1 MVDTRVDDA
10 ASRADMAQE
19 TGPEIDRI
27 AKDAA
32 MRGDMAQETG
42 PESQVG
48 GGPRVAAR
56 RSGLS
61 DLALDRPVMVGM
73 ILLAIFVLGAIAV
86 RALPLAFLPDSG
98 SARVSVR
105 IDLARTSPELVEREV
120 IRPVEAQMAGLR
132 GLQKIQVGSGGWGV
146 RFNLEFGGGTDID
159 ARKAEIRERLDRIR
173 ASLPDTISR
182 ITMDSWGRSDDAVL
196 ELRLASASGLTRD
209 YDLIERLIIRP
220 IERIPGVSRV
230 ELEGATPR
238 ELEVALDLEAVQRA
252 GADLGQISAVL
263 RGARQGRSLGVLRQE
278 EINPGVRSPAVP
290 ADPEAFAAL
299 PVPRRAGL
307 GSNGARGP
315 PTGLSSGTGGTRS
328 TGMAAPS
335 ASNLSAAAMAPRSAS
350 TLGSAASGGSTT
362 TANTAN
368 TANSPAAAASPVTAN
383 GVAAARLGEVA
394 EVAIHPRENRNFR
407 RLDGQLGVDLD
418 IFAEAGA
425 SPVVVAA
432 AVRKVIAELQQSPRI
447 GDLQVIV
454 FQDQGEVILKTL
466 ADLRDTGIYGG
477 LLGVVVLYLFLRRA
491 GTTLVAALCIPLTLL
506 ATCGV
511 LLLRGEELNC
521 IVLLGLVLGV
531 GMLVDNAVV
540 IVEAIEHHAGR
551 GVPAMQAIRQGG
563 RDVSLATV
571 ASTLSSVI
579 VFLPL
584 VFGDP
589 SDPMSAMLGP
599 LGLTFAIVLLCS
611 LFISQTLVPLLM
623 PAVLKLQGTRPRAT
637 PWMDRVGG
645 GYRWLIARTLR
656 HRGLTLLVSLLLA
669 ASAYYP
675 ARALHFNLG
684 ELQPRP
690 EALEI
695 GLQFVGSP
703 GYKEIGAKVEVIE
716 ASLLAQA
723 AALGIA
729 HVSCRYSDFWARCS
743 AHPIVRAESEAAVE
757 AFTERVTRALPEQAG
772 VRYLVGENAQ
782 SQWRGSG
789 DRREVELAIKGEDMG
804 VLMELGEQAAEHL
817 RKTLPRGDGDH
828 VEAGGYDAVIGPY
841 DEGSRELHVRL
852 DSAAIHRHGLRADE
866 VARLIQ
872 TAFQGLPLGQ
882 VRGPEGE
889 IELRLSADGGK
900 SAAGGEDG
908 PSLADLRDLKIPVT
922 TAAGPGEVAVGSLAS
937 FERTRSPFFVQRVD
951 RETQVKV
958 KVRFFTANPEKN
970 KQIVKDAMI
979 GFAFPPGYSSGDWA
993 RWSGRSSTVGET
1005 VINLGLCLL
1014 LVYAVMASLFE
1025 SFLQP
1030 FAILVTCLLG
1040 CLGAPWLMW
1049 WTGTTVDT
1057 TAMVGL
1063 FILVGI
1069 VVNNGIMLI
1078 DRTLQLRGTGVPR
1091 DEALALAGRDRLRPI
1106 LMTAGTTVLGLLP
1119 MLIHHPTLAGV
1130 YYHAIALVIA
1140 GGLVTST
1147 IVTLVFL
1154 PATYS
1159 LLEDIAGASLDRWR
1173 WAFRLGLRK

>member
-1 MVDTRVDDA
+1 
-10 ASRADMAQE
+10 MAE
-19 TGPEIDRI
+19 GTGPE
-27 AKDAA
+27 
-32 MRGDMAQETG
+32 G
-42 PESQVG
+42 QVEAG
-48 GGPRVAAR
+48 R

-61 DLALDRPVMVGM
+61 DLALDRPVMIGM

-86 RALPLAFLPDSG
+86 RALPLAFLPDTG

-120 IRPVEAQMAGLR
+120 IRPVEEQMAGLR

-173 ASLPDTISR
+173 PTLPDTISR
-182 ITMDSWGRSDDAVL
+182 ISMDSWGRSDDAVL
-196 ELRLASASGLTRD
+196 ELRLASATGLTNN
-209 YDLIERLIIRP
+209 YELIEELIVRP
-220 IERIPGVSRV
+220 IERIPGVSRI

-263 RGARQGRSLGVLRQE
+263 RGARQGRSLGVLRAE
-278 EINPGVRSPAVP
+278 EVNPGVRSPAVP

-299 PVPRRAGL
+299 PIPRRAGAA
-307 GSNGARGP
+307 SM
-315 PTGLSSGTGGTRS
+315 SSGTGAGGG
-328 TGMAAPS
+328 GMAAPS
-335 ASNLSAAAMAPRSAS
+335 ISNLSVAATGPRSA
-350 TLGSAASGGSTT
+350 TALASAASVGATSTT
-362 TANTAN
+362 TTTTTTSASGAT
-368 TANSPAAAASPVTAN
+368 TAAALTPTVG

-394 EVAIHPRENRNFR
+394 EVEIHPRENRNFR
-407 RLDGQLGVDLD
+407 RLDGQTGVDLD

-432 AVRKVIAELQQSPRI
+432 SVRRVIAELQQSPRI

-454 FQDQGEVILKTL
+454 FQDQGEVIVKTL
-466 ADLRDTGIYGG
+466 TDLRDTGIYGG
-477 LLGVVVLYLFLRRA
+477 LLGVVVLYLFLRRI

-540 IVEAIEHHAGR
+540 IVEAIEQHAGR
-551 GVPAMQAIRQGG
+551 GAPAMQAIRQGG

-589 SDPMSAMLGP
+589 SNPMTALLSP

-623 PAVLKLQGTRPRAT
+623 PAVLRMQGVGPPRRT
-637 PWMDRVGG
+637 PVMDKVSGA
-645 GYRWLIARTLR
+645 YRWLIARTLR
-656 HRGLTLLVSLLLA
+656 HRGLTLLGSLLLG
-669 ASAYYP
+669 ASAAYP
-675 ARALHFNLG
+675 VMAVHYNLG

-703 GYKEIGAKVEVIE
+703 GYKEIGGKVEQVE
-716 ASLLAQA
+716 
-723 AALGIA
+723 AALLGQMEALGVA

-743 AHPIVRAESEAAVE
+743 AHPRIRSESEAEVE

-772 VRYLVGENAQ
+772 VRYLVGESAQ
-782 SQWRGSG
+782 SQWRGTG
-789 DRREVELAIKGEDMG
+789 DRREVELAIRGEDMG
-804 VLMELGEQAAEHL
+804 VLMELGEAAAEYL
-817 RKTLPRGDGDH
+817 RTTLPRGDADQP
-828 VEAGGYDAVIGPY
+828 EAGGYDAVVGPY

-852 DSAAIHRHGLRADE
+852 DSAAIHRHGLRADD
-866 VARLIQ
+866 VARLVQ

-882 VRGPEGE
+882 VRGPDGE
-889 IELRLSADGGK
+889 IELRLSADGRPG
-900 SAAGGEDG
+900 SADGDDG

-922 TAAGPGEVAVGSLAS
+922 TAAGPGEVAVGSLAT
-937 FERTRSPFFVQRVD
+937 FERTRSPSFVQRVD
-951 RETQVKV
+951 RQTQVKV

-970 KQIVKDAMI
+970 KEIVKEAMA
-979 GFAFPPGYSSGDWA
+979 GFGFPPGYSSGDWP
-993 RWSGRSSTVGET
+993 RWSGRSSTMAET
-1005 VINLGLCLL
+1005 LTDLALCLL

-1030 FAILVTCLLG
+1030 LAILVTCLLG

-1057 TAMVGL
+1057 TAVIGL
-1063 FILVGI
+1063 LILVGI

-1078 DRTLQLRGTGVPR
+1078 DRTLQLRALGVPR
-1091 DEALALAGRDRLRPI
+1091 DEALAQAGRDRLRPI
-1106 LMTAGTTVLGLLP
+1106 LMTAGTTVLGLVP

-1140 GGLVTST
+1140 GGLVSST

-1159 LLEDIAGASLDRWR
+1159 LLEDVAAASLARWR
-1173 WAFRLGLRK
+1173 WALRLGRRS

>member
-1 MVDTRVDDA
+1 MAEGTGSEGQA
-10 ASRADMAQE
+10 AR
-19 TGPEIDRI
+19 GP
-27 AKDAA
+27 
-32 MRGDMAQETG
+32 G
-42 PESQVG
+42 P
-48 GGPRVAAR
+48 VAAR

-86 RALPLAFLPDSG
+86 RALPLAFLPDTG

-120 IRPVEAQMAGLR
+120 IRPVEEQMAGLR

-173 ASLPDTISR
+173 PTLPDTISR
-182 ITMDSWGRSDDAVL
+182 ISMDSWGRSDDAVL
-196 ELRLASASGLTRD
+196 ELRLASATGLTRN
-209 YDLIERLIIRP
+209 YELIEELIVRP
-220 IERIPGVSRV
+220 IERIPGVSRI

-263 RGARQGRSLGVLRQE
+263 RGARQGRSLGVLRE
-278 EINPGVRSPAVP
+278 EDVNPGVRSPAVP

-299 PVPRRAGL
+299 PIPRRAGTT
-307 GSNGARGP
+307 STARGP
-315 PTGLSSGTGGTRS
+315 PAGS
-328 TGMAAPS
+328 GMAAPS
-335 ASNLSAAAMAPRSAS
+335 ISNLSVAATGPRSA
-350 TLGSAASGGSTT
+350 TALASAASTTPAVSAASTT
-362 TANTAN
+362 TTSTASVL
-368 TANSPAAAASPVTAN
+368 TPTAN

-394 EVAIHPRENRNFR
+394 QVEIHPRENRNFR

-432 AVRKVIAELQQSPRI
+432 SVRRVIAELQQSPRI

-477 LLGVVVLYLFLRRA
+477 LLGVVVLYLFLRRI

-540 IVEAIEHHAGR
+540 IVESIEHHVGR
-551 GVPAMQAIRQGG
+551 GVPAAVAIRQGG

-589 SDPMSAMLGP
+589 SNPMSALLSP

-623 PAVLKLQGTRPRAT
+623 PAVLRMQGSAPPRRT
-637 PWMDRVGG
+637 PVMDRVSGA
-645 GYRWLIARTLR
+645 YHWLIARTLR
-656 HRGLTLLVSLLLA
+656 YRGLTLLGSVLLG
-669 ASAYYP
+669 ASAAYP
-675 ARALHFNLG
+675 VLNVHYNLG
-684 ELQPRP
+684 ELQPKP

-703 GYKEIGAKVEVIE
+703 GYKEIGGKVEKIE
-716 ASLLAQA
+716 VALLERME
-723 AALGIA
+723 ALGIA
-729 HVSCRYSDFWARCS
+729 HVACRYSDFWARCS
-743 AHPIVRAESEAAVE
+743 AHPKARAESEADVE

-772 VRYLVGENAQ
+772 VRYLVGESAT
-782 SQWRGSG
+782 SQWRGTG
-789 DRREVELAIKGEDMG
+789 DRREVELAIRGEDMG
-804 VLMELGEQAAEHL
+804 VLMELGEAAAEYL
-817 RKTLPRGDGDH
+817 RRTLPRGNSDLPDS
-828 VEAGGYDAVIGPY
+828 EGYDAVIGPY

-852 DSAAIHRHGLRADE
+852 DSAAIHRHGLRADD
-866 VARLIQ
+866 VARLVQ

-882 VRGPEGE
+882 VRGPDGE
-889 IELRLSADGGK
+889 IELRLSADGRPG
-900 SAAGGEDG
+900 AADAEDG
-908 PSLADLRDLKIPVT
+908 PSLAELRDLKIPVT
-922 TAAGPGEVAVGSLAS
+922 TAAGPGEVAVGSLAT
-937 FERTRSPFFVQRVD
+937 FERTRSPSFVQRVD
-951 RETQVKV
+951 RQTQVKV

-970 KQIVKDAMI
+970 KKIVTDAMA
-979 GFAFPPGYSSGDWA
+979 GFAFPAGYSSGDWP
-993 RWSGRSSTVGET
+993 RWSGRSSTMAET
-1005 VINLGLCLL
+1005 LTDLALCLL

-1030 FAILVTCLLG
+1030 LAILVTCLLG

-1057 TAMVGL
+1057 TAVVGL
-1063 FILVGI
+1063 LILVGI

-1078 DRTLQLRGTGVPR
+1078 DRTLQLRSVGVPR

-1140 GGLVTST
+1140 GGLVSST

-1159 LLEDIAGASLDRWR
+1159 LLEDVAAASVARWR
-1173 WAFRLGLRK
+1173 WALRLGRRGG

>member
-1 MVDTRVDDA
+1 
-10 ASRADMAQE
+10 MAE
-19 TGPEIDRI
+19 GTGP
-27 AKDAA
+27 K
-32 MRGDMAQETG
+32 G
-42 PESQVG
+42 QVEPAG
-48 GGPRVAAR
+48 R
-56 RSGLS
+56 RAGLS
-61 DLALDRPVMVGM
+61 DLALDRPVMIGM

-86 RALPLAFLPDSG
+86 RALPLAFLPATG

-120 IRPVEAQMAGLR
+120 IRPVEEQMAGLR

-146 RFNLEFGGGTDID
+146 RFNLEFGAGTDID

-173 ASLPDTISR
+173 TTLPDTISR
-182 ITMDSWGRSDDAVL
+182 ISMDSWGRSDDAVL
-196 ELRLASASGLTRD
+196 ELRLASATGLTNN
-209 YDLIERLIIRP
+209 YELIEELIVRP
-220 IERIPGVSRV
+220 IERIPGVSRI

-252 GADLGQISAVL
+252 GADLGQISTVL
-263 RGARQGRSLGVLRQE
+263 RGARQGRSLGVLRE
-278 EINPGVRSPAVP
+278 DDVNPGVRSPAVP
-290 ADPEAFAAL
+290 ADPEVFAAL
-299 PVPRRAGL
+299 PIPRRASAGA
-307 GSNGARGP
+307 GARAP
-315 PTGLSSGTGGTRS
+315 PVGLSPGT
-328 TGMAAPS
+328 AE
-335 ASNLSAAAMAPRSAS
+335 
-350 TLGSAASGGSTT
+350 
-362 TANTAN
+362 NTAATSA
-368 TANSPAAAASPVTAN
+368 TAS
-383 GVAAARLGEVA
+383 VAAARLGEVA
-394 EVAIHPRENRNFR
+394 KVSIHPRDNRNFR

-418 IFAEAGA
+418 VFAEAGA

-432 AVRKVIAELQQSPRI
+432 SVRRVIAELQRSPRI

-477 LLGVVVLYLFLRRA
+477 LLGVVVLYLFLRRI

-540 IVEAIEHHAGR
+540 IVEAIESHAGR
-551 GVPAMQAIRQGG
+551 GVPAMLAIRQGG

-589 SDPMSAMLGP
+589 ANPMSALLSP

-611 LFISQTLVPLLM
+611 LFISQTLVPLMM
-623 PAVLKLQGTRPRAT
+623 PAVLRMQGTRPPRAT
-637 PWMDRVGG
+637 PVMDRASGAYHWV
-645 GYRWLIARTLR
+645 LTRTLR
-656 HRGLTLLVSLLLA
+656 HRGLTLLGSLLLG
-669 ASAYYP
+669 ASAVYP
-675 ARALHFNLG
+675 SLALNFNLG
-684 ELQPRP
+684 EMQPRP

-695 GLQFVGSP
+695 GLQFIGSP
-703 GYKEIGAKVEVIE
+703 GYKEIGGKVEAVE
-716 ASLLAQA
+716 VALMAKMD
-723 AALGIA
+723 ALGVA

-743 AHPIVRAESEAAVE
+743 AHPRLRSGSEAEVE

-772 VRYLVGENAQ
+772 VRYLVGESAT
-782 SQWRGSG
+782 SQWRGSS
-789 DRREVELAIKGEDMG
+789 DRREVELAIRGEDMG
-804 VLMELGEQAAEHL
+804 VLMELGEAAAAYL
-817 RKTLPRGDGDH
+817 RETLPRGDSDH
-828 VEAGGYDAVIGPY
+828 PDAGGYDAVIGPY

-882 VRGPEGE
+882 VRGPDGE
-889 IELRLSADGGK
+889 IELRLSADGRPG
-900 SAAGGEDG
+900 AAEGDDG
-908 PSLADLRDLKIPVT
+908 PSLTDLRDLKIPVT
-922 TAAGPGEVAVGSLAS
+922 TAAGPGEVAVGTLAS
-937 FERTRSPFFVQRVD
+937 FERTRSPSFVQRVD
-951 RETQVKV
+951 RQTQVKV
-958 KVRFFTANPEKN
+958 KVRFLAANPQEN
-970 KQIVKDAMI
+970 KELVTSAMA
-979 GFAFPPGYSSGDWA
+979 GFAFPPGYSSGDWP
-993 RWSGRSSTVGET
+993 RWSGRSSTMAET
-1005 VINLGLCLL
+1005 LTDLALCLL

-1030 FAILVTCLLG
+1030 LAILVTCLLG

-1049 WTGTTVDT
+1049 WTGTTVDV
-1057 TAMVGL
+1057 TAVIGL
-1063 FILVGI
+1063 LILVGI

-1078 DRTLQLRGTGVPR
+1078 DRTLQLRGTGVGR

-1106 LMTAGTTVLGLLP
+1106 LMTAGTTVLGLVP

-1130 YYHAIALVIA
+1130 YYHAIALVIV
-1140 GGLVTST
+1140 GGLVSST

-1159 LLEDIAGASLDRWR
+1159 LLEDVAAASVARWR
-1173 WAFRLGLRK
+1173 WALRLGRR

>member
-1 MVDTRVDDA
+1 MA
-10 ASRADMAQE
+10 AE
-19 TGPEIDRI
+19 TGPE
-27 AKDAA
+27 
-32 MRGDMAQETG
+32 G
-42 PESQVG
+42 QVEF
-48 GGPRVAAR
+48 RSAR

-61 DLALDRPVMVGM
+61 DLALDRPVMIGM
-73 ILLAIFVLGAIAV
+73 ILLAIFVLGVIAV
-86 RALPLAFLPDSG
+86 RALPLAFLPDTG

-120 IRPVEAQMAGLR
+120 IRPVEEQMAGLR

-173 ASLPDTISR
+173 GTLPDTISR
-182 ITMDSWGRSDDAVL
+182 ISMDSWGRSDDAVL
-196 ELRLASASGLTRD
+196 ELRLASATGLTNNFE
-209 YDLIERLIIRP
+209 LIEELIMRP
-220 IERIPGVSRV
+220 IERIPGVSRI

-263 RGARQGRSLGVLRQE
+263 RGARQGRSLGVLRHDDV
-278 EINPGVRSPAVP
+278 NPGVRSPAVP
-290 ADPEAFAAL
+290 ADPEAFAEL
-299 PVPRRAGL
+299 PIPRRAGV
-307 GSNGARGP
+307 
-315 PTGLSSGTGGTRS
+315 GTGGGARAPPGRS
-328 TGMAAPS
+328 SGMAMPS
-335 ASNLSAAAMAPRSAS
+335 VNNLSATAMQPRSAS
-350 TLGSAASGGSTT
+350 ALGSAVSSTATATSAAPTTSTT
-362 TANTAN
+362 ATSATVL
-368 TANSPAAAASPVTAN
+368 TPTGTGAS
-383 GVAAARLGEVA
+383 AARLGEVA
-394 EVAIHPRENRNFR
+394 DVAIHPRENRNFR
-407 RLDGQLGVDLD
+407 RLDGQTGVDLD

-425 SPVVVAA
+425 SPVIVAA
-432 AVRKVIAELQQSPRI
+432 SVRRVIAELQQSPRI

-466 ADLRDTGIYGG
+466 ADLRNTGIYGG
-477 LLGVVVLYLFLRRA
+477 LLGVVVLYLFLRRM

-540 IVEAIEHHAGR
+540 IVEAIEHHVGR
-551 GVPAMQAIRQGG
+551 GMPAAQAIRQGG

-571 ASTLSSVI
+571 ASTMSSVI

-584 VFGDP
+584 VFGDQ
-589 SDPMSAMLGP
+589 SDPMSALLSP

-623 PAVLKLQGTRPRAT
+623 PAVLRLQGAGPPRRT
-637 PWMDRVGG
+637 PVMDAVSGA
-645 GYRWLIARTLR
+645 YHWVIARTLR
-656 HRGLTLLVSLLLA
+656 HRGLTLLVSVLLG
-669 ASAYYP
+669 ASAVYP
-675 ARALHFNLG
+675 AINLNFNIG

-703 GYKEIGAKVEVIE
+703 GYKEIGGKVEKIE
-716 ASLLAQA
+716 AALLADKD
-723 AALGIA
+723 ALGIV

-743 AHPIVRAESEAAVE
+743 AHPAVRAESEAEVE

-772 VRYLVGENAQ
+772 VRYLVGESAT
-782 SQWRGSG
+782 SQWRGTG
-789 DRREVELAIKGEDMG
+789 DRREVELAIRGEDMG
-804 VLMELGEQAAEHL
+804 VLMELGEQAAEYL
-817 RKTLPRGDGDH
+817 RRTLQRGDADH
-828 VEAGGYDAVIGPY
+828 PDAGGYDAVVGPY
-841 DEGSRELHVRL
+841 DEGSRELHVKL
-852 DSAAIHRHGLRADE
+852 DSAAIHRHGLRADD
-866 VARLIQ
+866 VARLVQ

-882 VRGPEGE
+882 VRGPDGE
-889 IELRLSADGGK
+889 IELRLSADGRPN
-900 SAAGGEDG
+900 AAEGDDG
-908 PSLADLRDLKIPVT
+908 SSLADLRDLKIPVT
-922 TAAGPGEVAVGSLAS
+922 TAAGPGEVAVGSLAT
-937 FERTRSPFFVQRVD
+937 FERTRAPSFVQRVD

-958 KVRFFTANPEKN
+958 KVRFFKADPGPNKEAVKN
-970 KQIVKDAMI
+970 AMK
-979 GFAFPPGYSSGDWA
+979 GFAFPPGYSSGDWP
-993 RWSGRSSTVGET
+993 RWSGRSSTVMEL
-1005 VINLGLCLL
+1005 VVNLALCLL

-1030 FAILVTCLLG
+1030 LAILVTCLLG

-1049 WTGTTVDT
+1049 WSDTTVDT
-1057 TAMVGL
+1057 TAVIGL
-1063 FILVGI
+1063 LILVGI

-1078 DRTLQLRGTGVPR
+1078 DRTLQLRSLGVPR

-1130 YYHAIALVIA
+1130 YYHAIAVVIA
-1140 GGLVTST
+1140 GGLVSST
-1147 IVTLVFL
+1147 LVTLVFL

-1159 LLEDIAGASLDRWR
+1159 LLEDVAAASLARWR
-1173 WAFRLGLRK
+1173 WALRLGRR

>member
-1 MVDTRVDDA
+1 
-10 ASRADMAQE
+10 MAGG
-19 TGPEIDRI
+19 TGPEGQVD
-27 AKDAA
+27 
-32 MRGDMAQETG
+32 TG
-42 PESQVG
+42 
-48 GGPRVAAR
+48 AR

-86 RALPLAFLPDSG
+86 RALPLAFLPDTG

-120 IRPVEAQMAGLR
+120 IRPVEEQMAGLR

-173 ASLPDTISR
+173 STLPDTISR
-182 ITMDSWGRSDDAVL
+182 ISMDSWGRSDDAVL
-196 ELRLASASGLTRD
+196 ELRLASATGLTNNFE
-209 YDLIERLIIRP
+209 LIEELIMRP
-220 IERIPGVSRV
+220 IERIPGVSRI

-263 RGARQGRSLGVLRQE
+263 RGARQGRSLGVLRHDE
-278 EINPGVRSPAVP
+278 VNPGVRSPAVP

-299 PVPRRAGL
+299 PIPRRAG
-307 GSNGARGP
+307 A
-315 PTGLSSGTGGTRS
+315 GTGGGARAPPRS
-328 TGMAAPS
+328 SGMAAPS
-335 ASNLSAAAMAPRSAS
+335 VSNLSATAMAPRSAS
-350 TLGSAASGGSTT
+350 ALGSAASSSATVATPVASSTT
-362 TANTAN
+362 STSTTATVL
-368 TANSPAAAASPVTAN
+368 TPTGT

-394 EVAIHPRENRNFR
+394 DVAIHARENRNFR
-407 RLDGQLGVDLD
+407 RLDGQTGVDLD

-432 AVRKVIAELQQSPRI
+432 SVRRVIAELQQSPRI

-466 ADLRDTGIYGG
+466 ADLRNTGIYGG
-477 LLGVVVLYLFLRRA
+477 LLGVVVLYLFLRRM

-540 IVEAIEHHAGR
+540 IVEAIEHHVSR
-551 GVPAMQAIRQGG
+551 GMPAAQAIRQGG

-571 ASTLSSVI
+571 ASTMSSVI

-584 VFGDP
+584 VFGDQ
-589 SDPMSAMLGP
+589 SDPMSALLSP

-623 PAVLKLQGTRPRAT
+623 PAVLRMQGAGPPRRT
-637 PWMDRVGG
+637 PVMDAVSGA
-645 GYRWLIARTLR
+645 YHWVIARTLR
-656 HRGLTLLVSLLLA
+656 HRGLTLLVSVLLG
-669 ASAYYP
+669 ASAVYP
-675 ARALHFNLG
+675 AVNLNFNIG

-703 GYKEIGAKVEVIE
+703 GYKEIGGKVEKIE
-716 ASLLAQA
+716 AALLAEKD
-723 AALGIA
+723 ALGIV

-743 AHPIVRAESEAAVE
+743 AHPAVRAESEAEVE

-772 VRYLVGENAQ
+772 VRYLIGESAT
-782 SQWRGSG
+782 SQWRGTG
-789 DRREVELAIKGEDMG
+789 DRREVELAIRGEDMG
-804 VLMELGEQAAEHL
+804 VLMELGEQAAEFL
-817 RKTLPRGDGDH
+817 RKALQRGDADH
-828 VEAGGYDAVIGPY
+828 PDAGGYDAVIGPY

-852 DSAAIHRHGLRADE
+852 DSAAIHRHGLRADD
-866 VARLIQ
+866 VARLVQ

-882 VRGPEGE
+882 VRGPDGE
-889 IELRLSADGGK
+889 IELRLSADGRPN
-900 SAAGGEDG
+900 AAEGDDG

-922 TAAGPGEVAVGSLAS
+922 TAAGPGEVAVGSLAT
-937 FERTRSPFFVQRVD
+937 FERTRSPSFVQRVD

-958 KVRFFTANPEKN
+958 KVRFFKADPVANKDT
-970 KQIVKDAMI
+970 VKAALKD
-979 GFAFPPGYSSGDWA
+979 FAFPPGYSSGDWP
-993 RWSGRSSTVGET
+993 RWSGRSSTVAEL
-1005 VINLGLCLL
+1005 VVNLLLCLL

-1030 FAILVTCLLG
+1030 LAILVTCLLG

-1049 WTGTTVDT
+1049 WSDTTVDT
-1057 TAMVGL
+1057 TAFIGL
-1063 FILVGI
+1063 LILVGI

-1078 DRTLQLRGTGVPR
+1078 DRTLQLRSLGMPR
-1091 DEALALAGRDRLRPI
+1091 DEALAQAGRDRLRPI

-1130 YYHAIALVIA
+1130 YYHAIAVVIA
-1140 GGLVTST
+1140 GGLVSST
-1147 IVTLVFL
+1147 LVTLVFL

-1159 LLEDIAGASLDRWR
+1159 LLEDVAAASLARWR
-1173 WAFRLGLRK
+1173 WALRLGRR